1 MKEPTEWRERTKA
14 LKAAEMKE
22 QAECKEPAEVKR
34 TAEIAARTENLSHS
48 FGANRVLDNVT
59 FRVRPGEIFGLLGPS
74 GAGKTTLIKL
84 LTGQLRQ
91 DAGYAELLGKD
102 TRQLSAAEHR
112 QIGVM
117 MDDLGLYDRLS
128 AYDNLS
134 FYADIYRVP
143 RGRASDMLKSM
154 GLYEARSTAVSKLS
168 KGMKNRLSLARALM
182 NDAKILFLDEPA
194 SGLDPAATR
203 EIHSVLREQKSKGV
217 TIFLTTHNMFEAESL
232 CDHIA
237 LLGGGRILEYGTPA
251 DICRKY
257 DHLNKLRVTL
267 KDGSVSLM
275 ENSGASAPQIKEYL
289 EREQIA
295 SIHSTEPTLETVFI
309 ELTGKGLD

>member
-1 MKEPTEWRERTKA
+1 MKARGTTETK
-14 LKAAEMKE
+14 KADESAGIGGKTQIAA
-22 QAECKEPAEVKR
+22 QAES
-34 TAEIAARTENLSHS
+34 LSHS
-48 FGANRVLDNVT
+48 FGANRVLDNIS
-59 FRVRPGEIFGLLGPS
+59 FRVHPGEIFGLLGPS

-91 DAGYAELLGKD
+91 DAGYAELLGRD
-102 TRQLSAAEHR
+102 TRELSAAEHR
-112 QIGVM
+112 QIGIM
-117 MDDLGLYDRLS
+117 MDNLGLYDRLS

-143 RGRASDMLKSM
+143 RSRAADVLKSM
-154 GLYEARSTAVSKLS
+154 GLYDARNTAVSKLS

-194 SGLDPAATR
+194 SGLDPATTR
-203 EIHSVLREQKSKGV
+203 EIHSVLREQKDRGA

-237 LLGGGRILEYGTPA
+237 LLGGGRILEYGTPE

-257 DHLNKLRVTL
+257 NHLNKLRVAL
-267 KDGSVSLM
+267 KDGSVRLM